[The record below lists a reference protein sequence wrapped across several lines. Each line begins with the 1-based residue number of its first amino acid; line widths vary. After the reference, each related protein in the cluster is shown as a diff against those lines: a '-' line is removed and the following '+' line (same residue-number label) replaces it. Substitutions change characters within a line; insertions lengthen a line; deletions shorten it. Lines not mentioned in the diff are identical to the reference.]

1 MSKAYVFL
9 ADGFE
14 EIEGLT
20 VVDVLRRAGVDT
32 VTVSVMGRKEISGSH
47 GIPVGADDVFEKL
60 DMSDAD
66 LLVLPG
72 GMPGTLHLKAHEG
85 LRELLVTADREEKYL
100 AAICAAPS
108 VLSELGMLKGRKACA
123 YPSFEETLDCA
134 EVLKVPVVTDGHI
147 TTGRGMGAAIPF
159 ALRLTE
165 ILCGK
170 GDSLRKRESRGD
182 QDIYRVQ
189 CVKNTGNMRIYVL
202 YCFNDCKGVFPQASG
217 GQYLRPLYI
226 QGGRK

>member
-47 GIPVGADDVFEKL
+47 GIPVGADEVFEEPDL
-60 DMSDAD
+60 SDAD

-85 LRELLVTADREEKYL
+85 LRELLVKADREKKYL

-170 GDSLRKRESRGD
+170 EKAEEIS
-182 QDIYRVQ
+182 
-189 CVKNTGNMRIYVL
+189 
-202 YCFNDCKGVFPQASG
+202 ASIV
-217 GQYLRPLYI
+217 YNV
-226 QGGRK
+226 

>member
-32 VTVSVMGRKEISGSH
+32 VTVSVMGRKQVNGSH
-47 GIPVGADDVFEKL
+47 GIPVGADEIFEDE
-60 DMSDAD
+60 DMNDAD

-85 LRELLVTADREEKYL
+85 LRELLLKSDSKKRYL

-108 VLSELGMLKGRKACA
+108 ILSELGLLKGREACA
-123 YPSFEETLDCA
+123 YPSFEKNLDCA
-134 EVLKVPVVTDGHI
+134 AVRQVPVVTDGHI

-170 GDSLRKRESRGD
+170 EKAEE
-182 QDIYRVQ
+182 I
-189 CVKNTGNMRIYVL
+189 
-202 YCFNDCKGVFPQASG
+202 
-217 GQYLRPLYI
+217 
-226 QGGRK
+226 GRSIVYNA

>member
-1 MSKAYVFL
+1 MSKVYVFL

-20 VVDVLRRAGVDT
+20 VVDILRRAGVDT
-32 VTVSVMGRKEISGSH
+32 VTVSVMGRKQIKGSH
-47 GIPVGADDVFEKL
+47 GIPVEADGMFEEL
-60 DMSDAD
+60 DMNDAD

-85 LRELLVTADREEKYL
+85 LRELIRKFDNEKRYL

-108 VLSELGMLKGRKACA
+108 ILSELGMLRERKACA
-123 YPSFEETLDCA
+123 YPSFEESLDCA

-165 ILCGK
+165 LLCGK
-170 GDSLRKRESRGD
+170 EKAQETAGT
-182 QDIYRVQ
+182 IVY
-189 CVKNTGNMRIYVL
+189 N
-202 YCFNDCKGVFPQASG
+202 A
-217 GQYLRPLYI
+217 
-226 QGGRK
+226 

>member
-1 MSKAYVFL
+1 M
-9 ADGFE
+9 
-14 EIEGLT
+14 T

-72 GMPGTLHLKAHEG
+72 GMPGALHLKAHEG
-85 LRELLVTADREEKYL
+85 LRELLVTADRRRNIWL
-100 AAICAAPS
+100 PS
-108 VLSELGMLKGRKACA
+108 ARPRLILSELGMLKGRKACA

-170 GDSLRKRESRGD
+170 EKAEEIRTS
-182 QDIYRVQ
+182 IVYNV
-189 CVKNTGNMRIYVL
+189 
-202 YCFNDCKGVFPQASG
+202 
-217 GQYLRPLYI
+217 
-226 QGGRK
+226 